1 MKLALPL
8 MSGPKGHDYLENSM
22 WLIKIKN
29 KHMKKINLLIIS
41 LVTISAIATAQAYEG
56 TAQYD
61 KKKQAAI
68 LIDYSYPSKAV
79 ENAII
84 QRMEK
89 LGYHAKEEKGILNR
103 DKGFLVYKNAYIT
116 DISIDKIDY
125 IIKVERKS
133 RKENEEAILYLL
145 MNKEGGNAMDKMD
158 AYDIGRAKSFLNNML
173 PDIEAANLELLI
185 KAKEEMV
192 AKAEKKLKTLQS
204 DKQELENK
212 LTANS
217 KMQDETIKDIE
228 TEKQNLETLKGKRKK
243 Y

>member
-1 MKLALPL
+1 
-8 MSGPKGHDYLENSM
+8 
-22 WLIKIKN
+22 
-29 KHMKKINLLIIS
+29 MKKISLLLIS
-41 LVTISAIATAQAYEG
+41 LVTIAAIARAQAYEG
-56 TAQYD
+56 SVQYD
-61 KKKQAAI
+61 KKKQTAI
-68 LIDYSYPSKAV
+68 MIDYSYPSKAV

-103 DKGFLVYKNAYIT
+103 DKGFFVFKNAYIT
-116 DISIDKIDY
+116 DITINKIDY

-133 RKENEEAILYLL
+133 RKESEEAILYLI

-185 KAKEEMV
+185 TAKEEMV
-192 AKAEKKLKTLQS
+192 AKAEKRLKNLQADKL
-204 DKQELENK
+204 DLENK
-212 LTANS
+212 ITANA

-228 TEKQNLETLKGKRKK
+228 LNKENLETLKGKRKK
-243 Y
+243 E

>member
-1 MKLALPL
+1 
-8 MSGPKGHDYLENSM
+8 
-22 WLIKIKN
+22 
-29 KHMKKINLLIIS
+29 MKKISLLLII
-41 LVTISAIATAQAYEG
+41 LVTIASFVTAQAYEG
-56 TAQYD
+56 TIQYD

-68 LIDYSYPSKAV
+68 LIDYSYPYEAV
-79 ENAII
+79 ANAII

-103 DKGFLVYKNAYIT
+103 DKGFLVFKNAYIT

-125 IIKVERKS
+125 ILKVERKS
-133 RKENEEAILYLL
+133 RKESEEAILYLI
-145 MNKEGGNAMDKMD
+145 MYKEGVNVMDKMD

-192 AKAEKKLKTLQS
+192 VKTEKKLKSLQA
-204 DKQELENK
+204 DKLELENK

-217 KMQDETIKDIE
+217 KMQDDTIKDIE
-228 TEKQNLETLKGKRKK
+228 IYKQNLETLKDKRKK
-243 Y
+243 E

>member
-1 MKLALPL
+1 
-8 MSGPKGHDYLENSM
+8 
-22 WLIKIKN
+22 
-29 KHMKKINLLIIS
+29 MKKISLLLIS
-41 LVTISAIATAQAYEG
+41 LVTIAAIARAQAYEG
-56 TAQYD
+56 SVQYD

-68 LIDYSYPSKAV
+68 MIDYSYPSKAV

-103 DKGFLVYKNAYIT
+103 DKGFFVFKNAYIN
-116 DISIDKIDY
+116 DITINKIDY

-133 RKENEEAILYLL
+133 RKESEEAILYLI

-185 KAKEEMV
+185 TAKEEMV
-192 AKAEKKLKTLQS
+192 AKAEKRLKNLQADKL
-204 DKQELENK
+204 DLENK
-212 LTANS
+212 ITANA

-228 TEKQNLETLKGKRKK
+228 LNKENLETLKGKRKK
-243 Y
+243 E